1 MNPIDERY
9 FHRQENRDWEQLTN
23 GQQAQL
29 AQEAMEYALV
39 KGKFEFVA
47 EVTPGLDLGR
57 DAAIAMFVMEPAKFL
72 ANAVLWLSQD
82 FDAEEFEE
90 MLTSEAM
97 LQTYG
102 SLEGVKKAH
111 GMGMYQMLKTD
122 PVRFMTVN
130 QKLATEYFKQWAEPL
145 YEDEF
150 IHL

>member
-9 FHRQENRDWEQLTN
+9 FPREENRDWAELTD
-23 GQQAQL
+23 GQQAHL
-29 AQEAMEYALV
+29 SQEAMEYALV

-47 EVTPGLDLGR
+47 EVTPGVDFGR
-57 DAAIAMFVMEPAKFL
+57 DEGIAMFVMEPSKFL
-72 ANAVLWLSQD
+72 ANAVLWLAQD

-97 LQTYG
+97 LQTHG
-102 SLEGVKKAH
+102 SLEGVKNAY

-122 PVRFMTVN
+122 PVKFMTVN
-130 QKLATEYFKQWAEPL
+130 QKVATEYFKQWAEPL